1 MAEPPVIEIDPQA
14 FWADPYPDLA
24 RMRAEAPICFVPQ
37 LGSIL
42 FTRRDD
48 IAVCEKNI
56 AVFSSDQPGGLM
68 NVLMGHNM
76 MRKDGEAH
84 QAERKATFPAYSP
97 RTVRDQWAAR
107 FRTDAEALLA
117 DLKPKGK
124 ADLVRDYAMPLS
136 GAALCA
142 ITGLEDLTPSQ
153 IDWISQ
159 SMINGIANYANDPG
173 IEAECNRA
181 TTFVDEAIDARLA
194 ELRNAPDQ
202 SLISVQAQAGLPLDT
217 IRANVKLAIS
227 GGQNEPRD
235 AIAGAIWA
243 LLSHPEQL
251 ASVRNGDIAWHKV
264 FEEYARW
271 ISPIGMSPRRVAQ
284 PFAWNGIDLKPEDRV
299 FFMFGSA
306 NRDEAHFADPDRF
319 DVTRDTSKHIAF
331 GAGPHFCA
339 GAAASRSLIAD
350 VALPM
355 IFEAMPDMHLKSE
368 PGIGGWAFRGL
379 TDLHVGW
386 DT

>member
-1 MAEPPVIEIDPQA
+1 MAAPPEFNIDLQT

-24 RMRAEAPICFVPQ
+24 RMRSETPVCFVPQ

-48 IAVCEKNI
+48 IAECEKNI
-56 AVFSSDQPGGLM
+56 AVFSSDQPDGLM
-68 NVLMGHNM
+68 NKLMGQNM
-76 MRKDGEAH
+76 MRKDGLAH
-84 QAERKATFPAYSP
+84 QVERKATFPAYSP
-97 RTVRDQWAAR
+97 RTVRDQWAEW

-117 DLKPKGK
+117 NLKPRRH

-142 ITGLEDLTPSQ
+142 MTGLEDLTPKQ

-159 SMINGIANYANDPG
+159 SMITGIANYAGEPE
-173 IEAECNRA
+173 IEAECHRA
-181 TTFVDEAIDARLA
+181 TSFVDAAIDLRLA
-194 ELRNAPDQ
+194 AVRDAPDK
-202 SLISVQAQAGLPLDT
+202 SLISVQAQAGLPVET

-243 LLSHPEQL
+243 LLTHPEQL
-251 ASVRNGDIAWHKV
+251 AQVRAGEVSWQQV
-264 FEEYARW
+264 FEEYVRW
-271 ISPIGMSPRRVAQ
+271 MSPIGMSPRRIARS
-284 PFAWNGIDLKPEDRV
+284 FEWDGIDLAPGDRV

-306 NRDEAHFADPDRF
+306 NRDESVFKDAHRF
-319 DVTRDTSKHIAF
+319 DITRNTSKHIAF

-355 IFEAMPDMHLKSE
+355 IFLALLDMRITAPPSL
-368 PGIGGWAFRGL
+368 GGWAFRGL
-379 TDLHVGW
+379 LDLNVSW
-386 DT
+386 SA